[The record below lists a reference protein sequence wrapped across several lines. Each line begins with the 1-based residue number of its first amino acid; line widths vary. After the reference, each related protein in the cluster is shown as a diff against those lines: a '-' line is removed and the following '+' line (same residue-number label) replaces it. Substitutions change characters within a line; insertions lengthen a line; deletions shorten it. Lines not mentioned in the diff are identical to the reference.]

1 MTTEKGNREPAP
13 RHPSAG
19 NLSVRPAAVAP
30 LERPDPLPLASYPT
44 GAIISRG
51 GLELG
56 PGLDHELGAR
66 LVGNIEGK
74 RVLELG
80 CGTGQSSIALA
91 RLGAR
96 VIAVDSSAERLADAR
111 AVAEE
116 AEVQIEFHHGDLA
129 ELAFIRG
136 DHIDLAV
143 SVFGLAEVADL
154 GRVFRQVERV
164 LHSEAPLLFSL
175 PHPLALSSAFER
187 QSSPLMVR
195 TQFDGAP
202 ILWEADDMEGS
213 VLPHRITDVFTTLV
227 RSNFRVDT
235 LLEPP
240 SVEPAE
246 AIPHWTP
253 LAEWIPTTVIYRGRK
268 QAS

>member
-1 MTTEKGNREPAP
+1 M
-13 RHPSAG
+13 
-19 NLSVRPAAVAP
+19 
-30 LERPDPLPLASYPT
+30 
-44 GAIISRG
+44 
-51 GLELG
+51 
-56 PGLDHELGAR
+56 
-66 LVGNIEGK
+66 
-74 RVLELG
+74 
-80 CGTGQSSIALA
+80 
-91 RLGAR
+91 
-96 VIAVDSSAERLADAR
+96 
-111 AVAEE
+111 
-116 AEVQIEFHHGDLA
+116 A

-136 DHIDLAV
+136 DHIDLAI
-143 SVFGLAEVADL
+143 SVYGLAAVSDL

-164 LHSEAPLLFSL
+164 LRSEAALLFSL

-202 ILWEADDMEGS
+202 ISWEADDQEGV

-240 SVEPAE
+240 SIEPAT